1 MMKARTQGFSELI
14 KRRFVIG
21 SYSLFKENQEELFLK
36 AQKARRAIVNRT
48 NELLEIYDAIY
59 LPCVSEAKNK
69 LEGASQ
75 DKLSASNMIVENHLA
90 IGNFAGLPSISLPIG
105 LEDNFPFDANLTG
118 RAFDEANL
126 LNIAYSIE
134 QRTNLKDL
142 VVEKVVD

>member
-1 MMKARTQGFSELI
+1 MSTNVLVALKNILDKA
-14 KRRFVIG
+14 
-21 SYSLFKENQEELFLK
+21 
-36 AQKARRAIVNRT
+36 T

>member
-1 MMKARTQGFSELI
+1 MPWQSAGRLPRSPLFSEYRCPL
-14 KRRFVIG
+14 
-21 SYSLFKENQEELFLK
+21 SS
-36 AQKARRAIVNRT
+36 QKYERISGR
-48 NELLEIYDAIY
+48 Y
-59 LPCVSEAKNK
+59 
-69 LEGASQ
+69 
-75 DKLSASNMIVENHLA
+75 
-90 IGNFAGLPSISLPIG
+90 NFSGLPSISLPIG